1 MSRIRAC
8 IFWVLLPFGTSLPA
22 QAVNWE
28 AEPILYSDSVA
39 TRNRVAKLQ
48 AGLESGHR
56 ELSGEDELSRLKSLL
71 EQLDVPASSQTLVF
85 SKTSL
90 QKPYISRETPRAI
103 YFNDDVFVGY
113 VQGGEVEIAAAD
125 PDLGAV
131 FYTMA
136 FDFDQPPMLQRQAN
150 RCLSCHGGSRTG
162 GVPGFQ
168 VRSVYPNTKG
178 VPVIRAGS
186 HLTTQRSPLVER
198 WGGWYVT
205 GTHGNHHHLGGF
217 ILDGKRRPEN
227 IDNVSGENQTSL
239 PANVD
244 AQRYLTGTSD
254 ITALMVMEHQIEA
267 YNLLTKANFVA
278 QHAEWEAGNDS
289 ISDSHRERIS
299 KATQPLVAC
308 LCFDDEFVIQAPI
321 RGAGDFAKEFQTRGV
336 TDPRAKSLRKLNL
349 QTRLLE
355 SPLSYLV
362 TSQTFAELPESLHDE
377 LAKQIWHRFA
387 DDQAFTAM
395 LLDIGPTWLTM
406 RYEPPQTLL
415 STSPTSH

>member
-1 MSRIRAC
+1 MSGFRAC
-8 IFWVLLPFGTSLPA
+8 VFWVLLPLGTSLPA

-28 AEPILYSDSVA
+28 AAPIHYSDSEA
-39 TRNRVAKLQ
+39 TRNCVAKLQ
-48 AGLESGHR
+48 ADLESGRR
-56 ELSGEDELSRLKSLL
+56 ELSGEDELSRLRSLL
-71 EQLDVPASSQTLVF
+71 DQLNVPVSSQTLVF

-90 QKPYISRETPRAI
+90 QKPHITPETPRAI
-103 YFNDDVFVGY
+103 YFNDEVFVGY
-113 VQGGEVEIAAAD
+113 VQGGEIEIAAAD
-125 PDLGAV
+125 PDLGTV
-131 FYTMA
+131 FYTTEFA
-136 FDFDQPPMLQRQAN
+136 FDQPPTLQRQAN

-186 HLTTQRSPLVER
+186 HLTNQRSPLAER

-205 GTHGNHHHLGGF
+205 GTHGDQHHLGGF
-217 ILDGKRRPEN
+217 ILAGKRRPEI

-267 YNLLTKANFVA
+267 YNLLTQANFVA
-278 QHAEWEAGNDS
+278 QHAEWQAGEDPV
-289 ISDSHRERIS
+289 SDSHRQRIS

-308 LCFDDEFVIQAPI
+308 LCFDDEFAIQAPVL
-321 RGAGDFAKEFQTRGV
+321 GAGDFANEFETRGV
-336 TDPRAKSLRKLNL
+336 TDSQGRSLRKLNL
-349 QTRLLE
+349 QTRLFE

-362 TSQTFAELPESLHDE
+362 TSQTFAELPETLLDE
-377 LAKQIWHRFA
+377 LARQIWHRFA
-387 DDQAFTAM
+387 NDQAFTAT
-395 LLDIGPTWLTM
+395 LREIGPAWLTE
-406 RYEPPQTLL
+406 RYESPERLL